1 MTSCCLS
8 ETYDFMRMTQVLCKI
23 CPVYLLLSEVSE
35 SQKTKIA
42 IEMSIWKT
50 SLFQQNFLWKYDLS
64 LCVSKDE
71 VDFLGKRLK
80 KTQGNERFALY

>member
-1 MTSCCLS
+1 MTSCCRS

-50 SLFQQNFLWKYDLS
+50 SLF
-64 LCVSKDE
+64 
-71 VDFLGKRLK
+71 
-80 KTQGNERFALY
+80 